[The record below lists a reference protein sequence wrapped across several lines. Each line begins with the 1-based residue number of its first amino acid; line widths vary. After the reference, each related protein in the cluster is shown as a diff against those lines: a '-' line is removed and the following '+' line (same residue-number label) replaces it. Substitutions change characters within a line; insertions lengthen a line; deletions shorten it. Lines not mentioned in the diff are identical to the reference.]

1 MADVFNNEVLTLQEI
16 TTIFESLLKD
26 KYPTLYTGAG
36 SIGGNMV
43 FTLSYF
49 YFQMQ
54 DKFINAQ
61 NESSLLTATGENLD
75 NLAFKFALAK
85 RLAGAYTTQIIK
97 VKTTAAKTLYGL
109 DQTEYSAFTVADLN
123 NNKYILLNT
132 QQISSAGEY
141 NFTFISEIK
150 GAIQSNIGTIVNFIT
165 KEPYVESV
173 INEVS
178 PTEVGFDYETDPV
191 YRERIILSRELNA
204 LNTTEAITSQLLNTL
219 NVNDAICYPVNTI
232 AGIPANMLYVIVDGG
247 SSADIAKVL
256 ATNSSCTAY
265 HGSNQYFYATTYG
278 VLVETKWDNVALE
291 PIYLKFKIKTNSSI
305 SPEAL
310 NNVKSTFVNLLIT
323 KKVFKLSQKTNISI
337 LIPYLNEVIQN
348 LKIDGYVY
356 DVLLSINNI
365 NFFTDLTPA
374 LVKNRFDLIANNITI
389 EVI

>member
-1 MADVFNNEVLTLQEI
+1 LGANNTSK
-16 TTIFESLLKD
+16 SLFS
-26 KYPTLYTGAG
+26 A
-36 SIGGNMV
+36 
-43 FTLSYF
+43 
-49 YFQMQ
+49 
-54 DKFINAQ
+54 
-61 NESSLLTATGENLD
+61 
-75 NLAFKFALAK
+75 
-85 RLAGAYTTQIIK
+85 
-97 VKTTAAKTLYGL
+97 
-109 DQTEYSAFTVADLN
+109 SAFFCRSRKLPSFNSSAILTSTFVVVADLN

-150 GAIQSNIGTIVNFIT
+150 GAIQSNIGTIINFIT

-232 AGIPANMLYVIVDGG
+232 AGVPANMLYVIVDGG

-265 HGSNQYFYATTYG
+265 HGSNQYFYTTNYG
-278 VLVETKWDNVALE
+278 VLVETKWDNVVLE
-291 PIYLKFKIKTNSSI
+291 PIYLKFKIKTNSNI
-305 SPEAL
+305 SPEVL
-310 NNVKSTFVNLLIT
+310 NNIKSTLVNLLIT

-337 LIPYLNEVIQN
+337 LIPYLNEVMQT

-356 DVLLSINNI
+356 DVLLSTNNI
-365 NFFTDLTPA
+365 NFSTDLTPA
-374 LVKNRFDLIANNITI
+374 LVKNRFDLIYVLYDNDFDKPVNWGRQFGEKFSNECNIF
-389 EVI
+389 